1 MVQPVRLMNYRLL
14 TTDSN
19 VQITVFKKSVLVWQ
33 MYIQFWNNYKT
44 ASLNNLLNTVSKF
57 TQNN

>member
-33 MYIQFWNNYKT
+33 MYIQFWNNYKR
-44 ASLNNLLNTVSKF
+44 ASLNNLLNTVSKI

>member
-33 MYIQFWNNYKT
+33 MYIQFWNNYKR